1 MIFPAGGVEKRG
13 VYLGVLMKFGEK
25 GVNLGVMCMWG
36 GQGGLKKCEFFWG
49 KGVEMIR
56 NLFLETFFWGGMC
69 PEGCR

>member
-1 MIFPAGGVEKRG
+1 
-13 VYLGVLMKFGEK
+13 MKFGEK
-25 GVNLGVMCMWG
+25 GVNLGVMWMWG
-36 GQGGLKKCEFFWG
+36 GHGGLKKCEFFWG